1 MATNKPQL
9 PKGKGRGR
17 YDKTHQIALLT
28 DFEVKALNHLRMK
41 EKDRGESSG
50 SGKLIREIAAKN
62 SRPFSFVDYKGE
74 KIPTLNDSGDENVS
88 GSTDSSG
95 TTTYSYSGD
104 DSSGG
109 GGPSYQESAWA
120 KKTRLAN
127 EKKER
132 ETKAEI
138 KAEKKRLKPQHTR
151 YQ

>member
-28 DFEVKALNHLRMK
+28 DFEVQALNHLRWK

-50 SGKLIREIAAKN
+50 SGELIREIAAKN

-74 KIPTLNDSGDENVS
+74 KIPTLNDSSSDDLTGT
-88 GSTDSSG
+88 TDSSG
-95 TTTYSYSGD
+95 TTTYTYTGD
-104 DSSGG
+104 DNDSSGG

-132 ETKAEI
+132 I
-138 KAEKKRLKPQHTR
+138 RVNV
-151 YQ
+151 